1 MAKEIALSIKVNV
14 NGTEKVVSNIQQT
27 EEAVKALREELAT
40 TSYGSDRFNKI
51 SADLQKL
58 RAQLENVDKATEGLG
73 MEKRLRAINDATNLL
88 TGSFSLLTGAL
99 TLAAANEEDLLKVQ
113 QAEAKAMAAVNIVLG
128 ARAISEGLLESRVLR
143 REAAEKLSMITSKV
157 YIATAKGISAAL
169 NSVGISAGVASTGV
183 RVLTSA
189 LAALG
194 IPALIAGLGLLYEY
208 LTDVNDEFENKA
220 PLDAKEY
227 YDEVKKSIDELNSA
241 NQIRLD
247 NFKASGADEKSVLE
261 QNLANTK
268 AVYGKLEQ
276 ESKDLWDA
284 YARATG
290 EAARNEDQ
298 YFSKSKT
305 KYLNQAKQIKENI
318 NKITQDL
325 IKADTD
331 RKNAQSDLTNFEKK
345 QEEERVKKAKETA
358 EKLKQIK
365 LKEISDRLAAQLKY
379 VEYLK
384 ELGSEEVKVDAEV
397 IERVKKIIDDQNA
410 LLELRAENAKSA
422 REKLEEQLQIDI
434 FKVIPKEDER
444 KLFLDSFLSVFNIL
458 NKEFEKGNA
467 KLVEGGNK
475 TLEQFVE
482 LAIEIEKSNPI
493 YAIGGSDALNAL
505 EQYSNNTKRISEIN
519 DLLKGSFVGID
530 GALKKTTLIKE
541 LEKLQM
547 AQKGLFTDEARK
559 SLTDYFNLF
568 NKYSEELSGKNIEKL
583 FKIQIDETQALNA
596 IKNIVN
602 QSQQILENE
611 TLLPA
616 DVPRVLKDRVL
627 DEFKTLGLE
636 YKKLQDGFTDV
647 QKAEVDAYNKKLDE
661 LANVFVL
668 LGEKSANT
676 RIDVKAVGEEL
687 KILTE
692 ISAENEAQ
700 LKRQG
705 KAFGE
710 VLDLNAAEFENAVK
724 KIRTT
729 AAESPEAFTEFV
741 NDLINNTGRVQEVV
755 DETGNVVVKG
765 VEGIRDKYLKVL
777 SPERLVKLLQEGAKG
792 LKDINFETEKD
803 ITDLITNLT
812 QLELQLGDSIT
823 TTLQN
828 IDGTT
833 EVVGSGYAS
842 FVDIIDELKK
852 KLKELQEETK
862 KTGKSFEET
871 FSESKFKKIA
881 DIILTLFTDISN
893 RISEVSGQQSSLM
906 LEKLAYEQEATLA
919 IIGEANTE
927 NKKENEKI
935 AKERAKIDKQYAKE
949 KFDIEKKVRVQELQF
964 GLANAISQSA
974 QAIINA
980 YATLP
985 VAAAIPYSLV
995 LAGITAAQVAVINDQ
1010 IQFTQSKTFIGR
1022 RGGLVMGDTH
1032 EDGGVPALLE
1042 GGEFVMSRAAVD
1054 TYGDTLG
1061 MMNSSVGA
1069 RPLAIDDSRI
1079 VQAIAKQNTSTKVPL
1094 KTYVLY
1100 NDIQN
1105 TEKLN
1110 NKIEQLARL

>member
-530 GALKKTTLIKE
+530 GALKKTTLTKE